1 MKMFTHNVASS
12 MYIQFQIFLKRR
24 AFQLPK
30 QLKTEAFQYACDIAT
45 VPMHLTLCFNID
57 RHVALCHQGLSP
69 LCLSV
74 YIVFLNTLISA
85 VHHAELHGS
94 CHKHNLCFHLPI
106 IVCLHVH
113 VCTHVCVHVCTHVHV
128 HVCVHECTHV
138 RYV

>member
-1 MKMFTHNVASS
+1 MFTHNVASS

-24 AFQLPK
+24 VFQLPK

-74 YIVFLNTLISA
+74 YIVFLNTLISE
-85 VHHAELHGS
+85 VHHAEHELHGS